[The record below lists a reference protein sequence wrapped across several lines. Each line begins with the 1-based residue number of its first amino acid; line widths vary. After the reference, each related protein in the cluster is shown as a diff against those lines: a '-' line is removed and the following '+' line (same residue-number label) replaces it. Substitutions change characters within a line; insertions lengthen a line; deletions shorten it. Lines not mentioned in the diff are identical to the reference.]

1 MCDLLTQVT
10 LYHKLFN
17 LYVFVKTNN
26 ELLGKHA
33 CGGPKGFRIPSVNFR
48 GRKGIDRYKNHNHNV
63 IMNKY

>member
-1 MCDLLTQVT
+1 MCPLPTEKLKENKKLMCDLLTQVT

-33 CGGPKGFRIPSVNFR
+33 WVVQKVSGFLVLILEEERE
-48 GRKGIDRYKNHNHNV
+48 
-63 IMNKY
+63 